1 LNGRSDQLSA
11 VSHHKKLKAWRD
23 EMSTSGSEA
32 VQIEAGETGPAAK
45 EKSWIDYIQKDLPE
59 HLEWWPYTLGAIP
72 LTLFGLLVTTGLL
85 LTFYYVPSPEKA
97 YESVDEITNQ
107 VYLGWFVRGVHK
119 TSVDL
124 MILFVLFHVIRVFL
138 TRAYRTPGELK
149 WVSGS
154 IVLFV
159 TLAMGFTGYSLVY
172 DNVSY
177 WGMTVVTNMIG
188 SLPIV
193 GMPLLYLLRGGE
205 EVSGV
210 TLLRLYDL
218 HTKLLPVLLGGL
230 VVGHVVIV
238 RLLGF
243 APVAGSRRLH
253 PFYPEH
259 TLKMGAIAAGL
270 VVLIVDLVM
279 IFPPLLGPPA
289 NPLEVASDVS
299 PPWYFSAPYMWIS
312 LLPGPA
318 AIWSLLGGAGLFV
331 VYPFVDRALADR
343 GWPMGIINAIVATA
357 AVLAMTG
364 LMWLDA
370 RT

>member
-1 LNGRSDQLSA
+1 MPTHVTDAGQDG
-11 VSHHKKLKAWRD
+11 KA
-23 EMSTSGSEA
+23 
-32 VQIEAGETGPAAK
+32 K
-45 EKSWIDYIQKDLPE
+45 NWIDYIQKDLPE

-72 LTLFGLLVTTGLL
+72 LTLFGILVATGLL

-97 YESVDEITNQ
+97 YESVDQITNE
-107 VYLGWFVRGVHK
+107 VYLGWFVRGLHK

-124 MILFVLFHVIRVFL
+124 MILFLLFHVIRVFM

-159 TLAMGFTGYSLVY
+159 TLAMGFTGYSLVF

-188 SLPIV
+188 TLPMI
-193 GMPLLYLLRGGE
+193 GTPLLYLLRGGE

-230 VVGHVVIV
+230 VIGHVVIV

-243 APVAGSRRLH
+243 TDVEGSRHFH

-259 TLKMGAIAAGL
+259 TLKMGAIAVGL
-270 VVLIVDLVM
+270 LVLIVDLVM
-279 IFPPLLGPPA
+279 IFPPVLGPPA
-289 NPLEVASDVS
+289 NPQEVASDVS
-299 PPWYFSAPYMWIS
+299 PPWYFSATYMWIS
-312 LLPGPA
+312 LLPGPVA
-318 AIWSLLGGAGLFV
+318 LWSLMGGAGFFV
-331 VYPFVDRALADR
+331 MYPFIDRVLVER
-343 GWPMGIINAIVATA
+343 GWPMAFVNSIVATV
-357 AVLAMTG
+357 AVATMVF
-364 LMWLDA
+364 LMYLDT
-370 RT
+370 RM

>member
-1 LNGRSDQLSA
+1 MAST
-11 VSHHKKLKAWRD
+11 VS
-23 EMSTSGSEA
+23 EN
-32 VQIEAGETGPAAK
+32 AK
-45 EKSWIDYIQKDLPE
+45 QEPGEKSWVDYIQKDLPQ
-59 HLEWWPYTLGAIP
+59 HLDWWPYTLGALP
-72 LTLFGLLVTTGLL
+72 LTLFGLLVGTGLL
-85 LTFYYVPSPEKA
+85 LTFYYVPSPERA
-97 YESVDEITNQ
+97 YESVDEITNEI
-107 VYLGWFVRGVHK
+107 YLGWFVRGLHK

-124 MILFVLFHVIRVFL
+124 MILFLFFHVIRVFI

-159 TLAMGFTGYSLVY
+159 TLAMGFTGYSLIF

-188 SLPIV
+188 TLPVI
-193 GMPLLYLLRGGE
+193 GTPLLHLLRGGE

-230 VVGHVVIV
+230 VLGHVVIV

-243 APVAGSRRLH
+243 AEVKGSRGFH

-270 VVLIVDLVM
+270 LLIIVNIVM

-289 NPLEVASDVS
+289 NLQEVASDVS
-299 PPWYFSAPYMWIS
+299 PPWYFSAPFMWIT
-312 LLPGPA
+312 LLPSPLA
-318 AIWSLLGGAGLFV
+318 LWSLLGFAGLFV
-331 VYPFVDRALADR
+331 VYPFLDRVLDER
-343 GWPMGIINAIVATA
+343 GWPMEIINALVAATVIIA
-357 AVLAMTG
+357 IAG
-364 LMWLDA
+364 LMYLD
-370 RT
+370 TLM